1 MGKPLN
7 VVEMTIP
14 AKPEFVGVVR
24 LTVSGIANRLGF
36 NFEEIED
43 IKVAI
48 SEAITNT
55 VQHAYKEDRDGDVK
69 IGFSLYEDRLE
80 TVVVDCGE
88 QDLNLK
94 EKLPLKE
101 KRQQCKSVK
110 ELKEGGFGLYLIDAL
125 MDKVEIVSDSGVMV
139 IMTKLLKKN
148 EVVRNDDQ
156 ISTKPYEG

>member
-55 VQHAYKEDRDGDVK
+55 VQHAYKEDHVGDVK

-94 EKLPLKE
+94 EKLQLKE
-101 KRQQCKSVK
+101 KRQQ
-110 ELKEGGFGLYLIDAL
+110 
-125 MDKVEIVSDSGVMV
+125 
-139 IMTKLLKKN
+139 
-148 EVVRNDDQ
+148 
-156 ISTKPYEG
+156 